1 MRTTFAVATSCSIAL
16 FAASAALAGDGPTG
30 VGIRVVEIQAQDI
43 SLSSVFGKAEV
54 TRTFNVDLGPG
65 ASSRMVM
72 GLEVTGGGDE
82 IILDIT
88 SGSVLLRNITAG
100 TNASYT
106 STSADSIF
114 LNDGSYMI
122 AAGPAADLSLS
133 WSEEGN
139 FSEGDMTI
147 ESLVGRKASV
157 TFHPS
162 GDAGALWLGTNGEAD
177 SDLSVNFRVF
187 DENAERSMVWVN
199 DVTGDGTFTM
209 PAEASDQVQTLFTPG
224 DHGLELGQYSLLSIV
239 LDRDEDDDDG
249 GGSDTGPTGDLN
261 GDCVVDGADLGLLL
275 AQWGFNC
282 P

>member
-1 MRTTFAVATSCSIAL
+1 MYTPLAIAVSLSLALGATTS
-16 FAASAALAGDGPTG
+16 ALAGDGPTG
-30 VGIRVVEIQAQDI
+30 VGIRVVEIQAEAI
-43 SLSSVFGKAEV
+43 SLFSEFGKTEV
-54 TRTFNVDLGPG
+54 TRTFDVDLGPG

-82 IILDIT
+82 IILNIT

-100 TNASYT
+100 TTDSYT

-114 LNDGSYMI
+114 LDDGSYMI
-122 AAGPAADLSLS
+122 AAGPASHLALT

-147 ESLVGRKASV
+147 NTLIGRNASV

-162 GDAGALWLGTNGEAD
+162 GDTGALWLGTNGEAD
-177 SDLSVNFRVF
+177 SELSVNFRVF
-187 DENAERSMVWVN
+187 DDDAERSMVWVN
-199 DVTGDGTFTM
+199 DVTGDGSFTM

-224 DHGLELGQYSLLSIV
+224 DHDLELGQSSLLSIV
-239 LDRDEDDDDG
+239 LDREEDDDDS
-249 GGSDTGPTGDLN
+249 GSSGPSGDLN
-261 GDCVVDGADLGLLL
+261 GDCIVDGADLGLLL
-275 AQWGFNC
+275 SQWGGNC